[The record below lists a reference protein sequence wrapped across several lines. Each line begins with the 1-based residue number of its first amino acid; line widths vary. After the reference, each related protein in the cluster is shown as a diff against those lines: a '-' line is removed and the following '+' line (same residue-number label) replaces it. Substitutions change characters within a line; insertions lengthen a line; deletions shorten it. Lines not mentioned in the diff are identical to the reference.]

1 MFTSRVH
8 PQVYTDAR
16 LDWIVSSQGTAELVL
31 IWYRFLICTVH
42 FCWSKGPMSFE
53 CICDSTDFFSAA
65 LSHIEPAGEWCLVSE
80 EKKIKTNRQDG
91 KTARR
96 QDKNRSN
103 LKQHWQTSAIYRRHV
118 TWLSAVPV
126 KDQCRNPSEQWT
138 SLEDVTTWVYWL
150 CCIVKILS
158 TPCEWNW
165 L

>member
-1 MFTSRVH
+1 M
-8 PQVYTDAR
+8 QD
-16 LDWIVSSQGTAELVL
+16 LIGLCLLKELRN
-31 IWYRFLICTVH
+31 WYWFDTCFWFVH

-53 CICDSTDFFSAA
+53 SNVTPRNFSSCTSTHRACWGMMPG
-65 LSHIEPAGEWCLVSE
+65 IRG
-80 EKKIKTNRQDG
+80 KKNQNKS
-91 KTARR
+91 ARR

>member
-31 IWYRFLICTVH
+31 IWYLFLICTFLLVKRSH
-42 FCWSKGPMSFE
+42 VVRVQ
-53 CICDSTDFFSAA
+53 CDSTNFLSAA

-80 EKKIKTNRQDG
+80 EKKF

-103 LKQHWQTSAIYRRHV
+103 LKQHWQTSAIYWRHV

-138 SLEDVTTWVYWL
+138 SLEDVTIWVYWL